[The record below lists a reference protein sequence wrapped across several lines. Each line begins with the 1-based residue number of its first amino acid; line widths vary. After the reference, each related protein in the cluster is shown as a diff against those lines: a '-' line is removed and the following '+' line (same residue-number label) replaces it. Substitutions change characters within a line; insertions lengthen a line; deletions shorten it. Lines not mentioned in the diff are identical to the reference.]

1 MGTGI
6 VTAFVN
12 GHFLSL
18 FPGEEGVLAV
28 GAVVLG
34 LSWAE
39 SFFLLKELSADLAKE
54 LRSLFAV
61 VVVEVGMGSVA
72 GGAVGVLGDP
82 RGAGPVFYRRQ
93 GFSLFFLIGGQEI
106 SPILRGG
113 RLFVDAMWSGK
124 GS

>member
-18 FPGEEGVLAV
+18 FPGDVGVLAG

-72 GGAVGVLGDP
+72 GGAVGGLGDP
-82 RGAGPVFYRRQ
+82 RGAGPVFYRR
-93 GFSLFFLIGGQEI
+93 
-106 SPILRGG
+106 
-113 RLFVDAMWSGK
+113 
-124 GS
+124 